1 MSRGGRREGAGRP
14 KGLHGVKTTEL
25 AEMLDSMDA
34 NPAKGLARL
43 ALKAEREGNDDLAVR
58 AFSALM
64 PFRWPKLKESAVDLG
79 LSGSLADRLEQ
90 AQSRLTISVV
100 SGIDR
105 PPGDPIE
112 ADPVPPPSPVSPPPS
127 SPETPPSQSSPS
139 LATSPEP
146 RPVPP
151 SPEPPAPSV
160 VAGKPIPEHLSW
172 TRRRSEPDGPSAIS
186 DYDPWKI

>member
-1 MSRGGRREGAGRP
+1 
-14 KGLHGVKTTEL
+14 VKTTEL

-79 LSGSLADRLEQ
+79 LSGSLADRLESAQ
-90 AQSRLTISVV
+90 ARLQITVV

-112 ADPVPPPSPVSPPPS
+112 AAPVPRSAPVSSSPQPPSPSSASP
-127 SPETPPSQSSPS
+127 
-139 LATSPEP
+139 ATSPEP
-146 RPVPP
+146 RPAAPPP
-151 SPEPPAPSV
+151 SPEPPSPSV

-172 TRRRSEPDGPSAIS
+172 TRRRSEPEGPSAIT